1 MLNSKGSQPS
11 IYGGSYVL
19 TTDLDNKTGGTDKGS
34 SVCNPFSGREDLL
47 PKGSIREDRHD
58 PGVESKRK
66 MNIIDD
72 ADEASRTHS
81 QSRSAI
87 AETEVDD
94 QPGREVASL
103 RNQNFLAIDE
113 TMNVR
118 NDAIHHLREEGDD
131 SRHLQQSSWRL
142 QDRKNELLRQLES
155 QNAEALKAIQHEN
168 STFIQMH
175 SKFGNQ
181 LVMGQQAPDT
191 SYYSADLRHD
201 LRTLE
206 QMPLSE
212 FQTTTIHEVNNDS
225 LQCAPRF
232 IEDGVD
238 ES

>member
-1 MLNSKGSQPS
+1 
-11 IYGGSYVL
+11 
-19 TTDLDNKTGGTDKGS
+19 
-34 SVCNPFSGREDLL
+34 
-47 PKGSIREDRHD
+47 
-58 PGVESKRK
+58 
-66 MNIIDD
+66 
-72 ADEASRTHS
+72 
-81 QSRSAI
+81 
-87 AETEVDD
+87 
-94 QPGREVASL
+94 
-103 RNQNFLAIDE
+103 
-113 TMNVR
+113 
-118 NDAIHHLREEGDD
+118 
-131 SRHLQQSSWRL
+131 
-142 QDRKNELLRQLES
+142 
-155 QNAEALKAIQHEN
+155 
-168 STFIQMH
+168 MH